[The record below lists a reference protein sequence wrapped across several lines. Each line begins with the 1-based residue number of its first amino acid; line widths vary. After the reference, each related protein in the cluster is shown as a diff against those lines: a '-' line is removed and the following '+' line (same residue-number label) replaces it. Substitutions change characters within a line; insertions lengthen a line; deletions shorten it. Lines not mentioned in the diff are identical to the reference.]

1 MKIKV
6 VLLGQYRSAA
16 SVNEF
21 LLEIPTGASAASVV
35 ARLKAESLQPVLPD
49 SPVVAINYE
58 QSSLETE
65 LREGDELALLPPVA
79 GG

>member
-21 LLEIPTGASAASVV
+21 LLEIPSGATAAFVV
-35 ARLKAESLQPVLPD
+35 ARLRAESLQPVIPNE
-49 SPVVAINYE
+49 PVVALNYE
-58 QSSLETE
+58 QSSLESV
-65 LREGDELALLPPVA
+65 LKDGDELALLPPVA